1 MLKKIIVY
9 ISIISIL
16 VIGILIYK
24 NIKKDKQ
31 EKNNSMIEDKIELN
45 KFVTDDCIDEWEDY
59 ALTKQE
65 ELSKVNSNLTD
76 ENKTY
81 ILKAEKDYINIY
93 YLNEKGEEV
102 LYRVTEIPI
111 QFLSKEDVAKLTE
124 GIEVKGLLNVNQ
136 LLEDFE

>member
-1 MLKKIIVY
+1 MFKKVIIY
-9 ISIISIL
+9 ISIISVL

-31 EKNNSMIEDKIELN
+31 EKNNSMIEDKIELS

-65 ELSKVNSNLTD
+65 ELSKVNSDLTD

-81 ILKAEKDYINIY
+81 ILKAEKEYINIY
-93 YLNEKGEEV
+93 YLNEKGEAV

-111 QFLSKEDVAKLTE
+111 QFLSKEDVAKLEE
-124 GIEVKGLLNVNQ
+124 GIEVKGLINVNQ